1 MGNTDNTNN
10 QSQEDVNEE
19 ERATSINNKEY
30 RNRLNSFFDATV
42 LLTFLTVFCYFLA
55 QAFQKGQRGFY
66 GIDGLV
72 KTQLDINVL
81 IDSFYA
87 ISSLILKL
95 GLSYF
100 IFKVTIFLVNHFL
113 KNVDSKTRRGFI
125 SFFSAIL
132 LIFFIICV
140 LPFFILGE
148 FNSPLDIVWNL
159 GLFYRFCVLFM
170 VIMFLLL
177 FISKARHGIEN
188 LLEVLENE
196 SLVTFLW
203 TKSKLGT
210 KIISIVFLSFLLGVA
225 FYHYGYTDAEKKE
238 NYVIYI
244 DKNNKEYVLLDKD
257 KNTIIVSKLL
267 KDKKGYSVKKEE
279 LKIVQLKSNEY
290 NFKNQKFT
298 NGLQFQPNK
307 RAEKLNVFL
316 SFWNDILKN
325 SILYK

>member
-1 MGNTDNTNN
+1 MGNTDNANN
-10 QSQEDVNEE
+10 QSQENVNK
-19 ERATSINNKEY
+19 ERRSTSTYNKEY

-55 QAFQKGQRGFY
+55 QAFQKGQRSFY

-87 ISSLILKL
+87 ISSLLLKL

-100 IFKVTIFLVNHFL
+100 IFKVIIFLVGYFF
-113 KNVDSKTRRGFI
+113 KNADSKSTRGFI
-125 SFFSAIL
+125 SFYSTIL
-132 LIFFIICV
+132 LIFFITCV

-159 GLFYRFCVLFM
+159 GLLYRFCVLFI
-170 VIMFLLL
+170 VIMFL
-177 FISKARHGIEN
+177 FIFIPNARHGIEK
-188 LLEVLENE
+188 LLEALEKE
-196 SLVTFLW
+196 GLVTFLW
-203 TKSKLGT
+203 TKSKLET
-210 KIISIVFLSFLLGVA
+210 KVIFIVFLSFLLGVA

-257 KNTIIVSKLL
+257 KNTLIVSELL
-267 KDKKGYSVKKEE
+267 KGKKGYFVKKEE
-279 LKIVQLKSNEY
+279 LKIIQLKSDEY
-290 NFKNQKFT
+290 NFNNQEFK

-307 RAEKLNVFL
+307 RAEKLKVFL
-316 SFWNDILKN
+316 PLWNDILKN